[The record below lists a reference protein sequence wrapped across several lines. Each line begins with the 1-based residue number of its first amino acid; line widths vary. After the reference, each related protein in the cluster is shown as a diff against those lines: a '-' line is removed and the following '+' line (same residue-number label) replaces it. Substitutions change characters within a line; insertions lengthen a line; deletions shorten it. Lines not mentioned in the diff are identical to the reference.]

1 MSTTTTS
8 RHNAGARYAH
18 VRDAAALIS
27 HLGGPPCSEDEIR
40 WAADIP
46 SGQRLL
52 EWLAA
57 QVAEDTLQMPDSV
70 AKQPSRVS
78 EPRQDVLKRAS
89 VSPIGL
95 YREETDILQCLDAQH
110 KAHSGVTAAG
120 SDTLPLYDL
129 PSRLSAR
136 AIAFEREDEALE
148 IQATRLRHRL
158 GQAKAAFKEL
168 KDTISAIKAEI
179 QSLRSAKQEREQ
191 KLTDLSGEVDDVVG
205 RAEHQAT
212 AILQAAER
220 QDNDILPLKHEVAS
234 LERAR
239 VALSGAIQQLYNS
252 LDDRYGSFPTA
263 DELQDHAAALSAKFA
278 GLKGDSASVSD
289 LAAAAYVEELERM
302 TRQLERDPESLQHL
316 THLPP
321 ASSDAKGT
329 RSPDMYPNVKVEL
342 ERAGRLDRT
351 ALLRA
356 QERGLNHAMEELRDR
371 LLPRLQRCHD
381 RLHAQASLAAEA
393 ESIISVLIEE
403 LEDVNDAIQDS
414 ARYVFSKSES
424 PSEILEEAVTDTLKR
439 LLRSRGDDG
448 GRPTVLLSRAD
459 VEAELVSLA
468 KRSTKSQEAEE
479 RWAAGLSRRL
489 AELTRSHAPLLTA
502 TYQNSPMNTSA
513 PFSPA
518 ALEVKVGQEA
528 RHRADDLTQS
538 ALRLQR
544 DSELSSKDG
553 RKLTALIEKWASR

>member
-1 MSTTTTS
+1 
-8 RHNAGARYAH
+8 
-18 VRDAAALIS
+18 
-27 HLGGPPCSEDEIR
+27 
-40 WAADIP
+40 
-46 SGQRLL
+46 
-52 EWLAA
+52 
-57 QVAEDTLQMPDSV
+57 MPDSV

-95 YREETDILQCLDAQH
+95 YKEETDILQCLDAQY

-120 SDTLPLYDL
+120 ADTLPSYDL

-136 AIAFEREDEALE
+136 AIAFERENETLE

-158 GQAKAAFKEL
+158 GQAKAASKEL
-168 KDTISAIKAEI
+168 KDAISAIQAEI

-212 AILQAAER
+212 AILQAVER
-220 QDNDILPLKHEVAS
+220 QDNGILPLKHEVAS

-239 VALSGAIQQLYNS
+239 VALSGAIQQLYSS

-263 DELQDHAAALSAKFA
+263 DELQDHAAALSAKLA

-302 TRQLERDPESLQHL
+302 TRQLERDPKSLQHL
-316 THLPP
+316 THLLP
-321 ASSDAKGT
+321 ASSDAKGS
-329 RSPDMYPNVKVEL
+329 RSPDMFPNVMVEL

-371 LLPRLQRCHD
+371 LLPRLQRCRN
-381 RLHAQASLAAEA
+381 RLDAQASFAAEA
-393 ESIISVLIEE
+393 ESIISALIEE

-414 ARYVFSKSES
+414 TRCVSSRSVESEW
-424 PSEILEEAVTDTLKR
+424 PSQILEEAVTDTLKR
-439 LLRSRGDDG
+439 LLRSRSDDG

-459 VEAELVSLA
+459 VEAELVALT
-468 KRSTKSQEAEE
+468 KRSAKSQEAEA
-479 RWAAGLSRRL
+479 RWAAGLRHRL
-489 AELTRSHAPLLTA
+489 AELTRTHAPLLTA

-513 PFSPA
+513 PFSPPPI
-518 ALEVKVGQEA
+518 EVEVGQEA

-544 DSELSSKDG
+544 DSELSSKDK
-553 RKLTALIEKWASR
+553 RKLTALIEKWASKRE